1 MPEPAIQNQ
10 THPAPKEL
18 AVEIRRRI
26 GVLRQGWRLI
36 AISAAVCLMIAGLY
50 VAVAK
55 RVYQA
60 TTRLLV
66 LQQGGRPLN
75 VANSDPNRIMEG
87 TDDYIPTHSMI
98 VCSPMVVKQ
107 AIEKV
112 GLEHLPTLLAAK
124 KADKDPVEVAI
135 LNIKVTRPD
144 RMAKI
149 FRVDYQAGDR
159 EETDRLVEA
168 LVASYQQF
176 LGDTYQKNSGTVIT
190 LISKARDDLSRELK
204 KLEDQYLEFRRTNS
218 NVIVG
223 QEGRSF
229 WASRLTRWDQAANDA
244 MVKVVQLKTQL
255 EVGRKLAGDGAE
267 LWTIAH
273 AITQVGGDSNSLM
286 ALVTAGSSQN
296 GEADLIRQLA
306 IEQQQ
311 LVERH
316 GPDYAK
322 VKELKLQIDR
332 IRERGRSARS
342 HLEAG
347 ELKDMLASIER
358 SLESVQTMREDLRA
372 QFDQAEQKAKQVE
385 VDMLTEEN
393 LRSKLERQRALFS
406 SVVDQL
412 KQAQFVGDFTSV
424 TSQVIEP
431 PHTLRH
437 PVWPKPTL
445 TLALSL
451 VTGCMLGVG
460 AVFFRDRLDQR
471 VRSLA
476 ELRQAMGLAVLGE
489 IGQVPADQASL
500 VGAIGLI
507 SHSKPRSH
515 WAEAYRAVRTNI
527 DFLRRNKRIQVIVVT
542 SPYHEDGKS
551 TSASNLAISD
561 AHAGRRVLL
570 IDGDLHRPIVHQL
583 FDLDPERGFS
593 HLLRDLIPKEQAVQH
608 TMIANLDVIT
618 AGEEVDSP
626 AELLSSPRLE
636 KLLDEFRQSYD
647 VIIIDSPPV
656 LDVTDPAILGAVADG
671 MVVVVHASTL
681 RYHDAARIREL
692 LHNLGTPVLGMV
704 VNGIGHA
711 DSGYGY
717 GYGYGYGLGFG
728 HYRYQGAQKENGEE
742 SYSLSPLATTQQ
754 RGRRSYDS
762 SLPPSATSPEEAT
775 TQQRG
780 RRSTDSSLPPAATS
794 PDEAT
799 TPRRGRRSYD
809 K

>member
-1 MPEPAIQNQ
+1 MPELAAQNQ
-10 THPAPKEL
+10 THPAPREL
-18 AVEIRRRI
+18 AVEMRRLI

-36 AISAAVCLMIAGLY
+36 AISTVVCLTIAGLY
-50 VAVAK
+50 VASAK

-75 VANSDPNRIMEG
+75 VANSDPNRLMEG

-107 AIEKV
+107 AIDQV
-112 GLEHLPTLLAAK
+112 GLEHLPTLMAAK
-124 KADKDPVEVAI
+124 LANSDPVEVAI
-135 LNIKVTRPD
+135 SNLKVTRPD

-159 EETDRLVEA
+159 QETDRLVGA
-168 LVASYQQF
+168 LVESYQHF
-176 LGDTYQKNSGTVIT
+176 LGATFQKNSGTVIT
-190 LISKARDDLSRELK
+190 LISKARDDLSKELK
-204 KLEDQYLEFRRTNS
+204 ELEDQYLEFRRTNS

-223 QEGRSF
+223 LEGHSF
-229 WASRLTRWDQAANDA
+229 WASRLARWDQAANEA
-244 MVKVVQLKTQL
+244 MVKAVQLKTQL

-267 LWTIAH
+267 LWAIAH
-273 AITQVGGDSNSLM
+273 AITQVGGEPNSLM

-296 GEADLIRQLA
+296 GEVDMIRQLA
-306 IEQQQ
+306 VEQQL
-311 LVERH
+311 LVERY

-322 VKELKLQIDR
+322 VKELKLQIER

-347 ELKDMLASIER
+347 ELKDMLASIAS

-372 QFDQAEQKAKQVE
+372 QFDQAQQKAKQIE
-385 VDMLTEEN
+385 VDLLTEEN
-393 LRSKLERQRALFS
+393 LRSKLERQRSLFS

-412 KQAQFVGDFTSV
+412 KQAQFVSDFTSV

-437 PVWPKPTL
+437 PVWPRPVL
-445 TLALSL
+445 TLVLAM
-451 VTGCMLGVG
+451 VTGWMLGMG
-460 AVFFRDRLDQR
+460 AVFFLDRLDQR

-489 IGQVPADQASL
+489 ICQVPADQAAL
-500 VGAIGLI
+500 VGSIGLI
-507 SHSKPRSH
+507 SHSKPRSN
-515 WAEAYRAVRTNI
+515 WAEAYRAVRTNV
-527 DFLRRNKRIQVIVVT
+527 DFLRRNQRLQVVVVT
-542 SPYHEDGKS
+542 SPYAGDGKS

-570 IDGDLHRPIVHQL
+570 IDCDLRRPTVHKL
-583 FDLDPERGFS
+583 FDLDRKRGLA
-593 HLLRDLIPKEQAVQH
+593 HLLNNMMPWEQAVQH
-608 TMIANLDVIT
+608 TPVENLDIIT
-618 AGEEVDSP
+618 AGQEVDNP
-626 AELLSSPRLE
+626 AELLSSSRLVE
-636 KLLDEFRQSYD
+636 LLDEFRQSYE
-647 VIIIDSPPV
+647 VIILDSPPV
-656 LDVTDPAILGAVADG
+656 LAVTDPAIIGAVADG

-692 LHNLGTPVLGMV
+692 LGNLGTPVLGMI

-717 GYGYGYGLGFG
+717 GYGYGYEYGYGYG
-728 HYRYQGAQKENGEE
+728 YGNYRSHGAQRENGEE
-742 SYSLSPLATTQQ
+742 TDSLSLLNATQPKPHTN
-754 RGRRSYDS
+754 GHTNGNGKS
-762 SLPPSATSPEEAT
+762 
-775 TQQRG
+775 G
-780 RRSTDSSLPPAATS
+780 PA
-794 PDEAT
+794 
-799 TPRRGRRSYD
+799 
-809 K
+809 

>member
-1 MPEPAIQNQ
+1 M
-10 THPAPKEL
+10 L
-18 AVEIRRRI
+18 SAV
-26 GVLRQGWRLI
+26 
-36 AISAAVCLMIAGLY
+36 VCLTIAGLY
-50 VAVAK
+50 VAAAK
-55 RVYQA
+55 RTYQA

-107 AIEKV
+107 AIDKV

-124 KADKDPVEVAI
+124 QANKDPVEEAI
-135 LNIKVTRPD
+135 NNIKVTRPD

-149 FRVDYQAGDR
+149 FRVDYQAGDQ
-159 EETDRLVEA
+159 EETDRLVQA
-168 LVASYQQF
+168 LVDSYQQF
-176 LGDTYQKNSGTVIT
+176 VGATFQKNSGTIIT
-190 LISKARDDLSRELK
+190 LISKARDELSRELK
-204 KLEDQYLEFRRTNS
+204 ELEDQYLDFRRTNS

-223 QEGRSF
+223 LEGHSF
-229 WASRLTRWDQAANDA
+229 WASRLVRWDQAANEA
-244 MVKVVQLKTQL
+244 MVKAVQLKTQL

-267 LWTIAH
+267 LWAIAH
-273 AITQVGGDSNSLM
+273 AITQIGGDPNSLM

-296 GEADLIRQLA
+296 GETDLIRQLF

-347 ELKDMLASIER
+347 ELKDMLASISR
-358 SLESVQTMREDLRA
+358 SLDSVQTMREDLRTQFQQA
-372 QFDQAEQKAKQVE
+372 QEQAKKVE
-385 VDMLTEEN
+385 VDLLTEEN

-412 KQAQFVGDFTSV
+412 KQAQFVSDFTSV

-431 PHTLRH
+431 PHTLRS
-437 PVWPKPTL
+437 PVWPRPVL
-445 TLALSL
+445 TLVLALI
-451 VTGCMLGVG
+451 TGCMLGVG
-460 AVFFRDRLDQR
+460 TVFFLDRLDQR

-489 IGQVPADQASL
+489 IGQVPADQVAV

-507 SHSKPRSH
+507 SHSKPRSN

-527 DFLRRNKRIQVIVVT
+527 DFLRRNQRLQVLALT
-542 SPYHEDGKS
+542 SPYAGDGKS
-551 TSASNLAISD
+551 TSACNLAISD
-561 AHAGRRVLL
+561 AHTGRRVLL
-570 IDGDLHRPIVHQL
+570 IDADLRRPTVHKV
-583 FDLDPERGFS
+583 FELDRDRGFS
-593 HLLRDLIPKEQAVQH
+593 HVLRDLMPWEQAVQH
-608 TMIANLDVIT
+608 TAIENLDVIT
-618 AGEEVDSP
+618 AGQEVDNP
-626 AELLSSPRLE
+626 AELLSSTRME
-636 KLLDEFRQSYD
+636 ELLDQFRQSYD

-656 LDVTDPAILGAVADG
+656 LAVTDPAIIGGVVDG

-681 RYHDAARIREL
+681 RYHDATRIREL
-692 LHNLGTPVLGMV
+692 LHNLGTPILGMI

-717 GYGYGYGLGFG
+717 GYGYGYGNGYG
-728 HYRYQGAQKENGEE
+728 YGYGNYRSHGTKTENGKK
-742 SYSLSPLATTQQ
+742 SDSLTLLATTQPQ
-754 RGRRSYDS
+754 PHANGHTNGNGKS
-762 SLPPSATSPEEAT
+762 SKPEEI
-775 TQQRG
+775 
-780 RRSTDSSLPPAATS
+780 
-794 PDEAT
+794 
-799 TPRRGRRSYD
+799 
-809 K
+809 